1 MDSGCWGGDVGIVWR
16 GSGEEK
22 WRNVKEVAGQVPGG
36 MGNSGSVM
44 PFARGRLSAQYGGI
58 TVANQAPIK
67 SRELHSAG

>member
-1 MDSGCWGGDVGIVWR
+1 MLGGGGDVGIVWR

-36 MGNSGSVM
+36 MDNSGSVM
-44 PFARGRLSAQYGGI
+44 PFKHSSARGRLSAQYGGI

-67 SRELHSAG
+67 SR